1 MIKFLISFTT
11 RFIPRHYLQLF
22 AAFALRTLGFFYLG
36 NRFEDPISG
45 KKYRKL
51 LPYGR
56 TNVRENALAPH
67 SMSLERHSLI
77 WLYLKE
83 KTNFFTAPQKVLHI
97 APEDCFL
104 KLFKKQ
110 SNLDYV
116 TADLISPWADVKMDV
131 QAIPFPDSQFD
142 VVICNHVL
150 EHVDSD
156 HKAMQE
162 IHRVLKSG
170 GFAILQVPMDLSME
184 KTLEDPS
191 INTPELREKHYQQR
205 DHLRFYGKD
214 YGDRLRNAGFNVDEN
229 DYVKTLPADLVER
242 YALPK
247 DEILYVCSKA

>member
-1 MIKFLISFTT
+1 MIKFLVSFTT

-22 AAFALRTLGFFYLG
+22 AAFGLRTLGVFYLG
-36 NRFEDPISG
+36 NKFEDPISG

-56 TNVRENALAPH
+56 TNTRENALAPH
-67 SMSLERHSLI
+67 SMSLERHRLI
-77 WLYLKE
+77 WLYLRE

-97 APEDCFL
+97 APEYCFL
-104 KLFKKQ
+104 KLFRKQ
-110 SNLDYV
+110 KNLDYI
-116 TADLISPWADVKMDV
+116 TADLISPWANVKMDV
-131 QAIPFPDSQFD
+131 QDIPFPESSFD

-162 IHRVLKSG
+162 IYRVLKPG

-184 KTLEDPS
+184 HTLEDS
-191 INTPELREKHYQQR
+191 AINTPELREKHYQQR

-214 YGDRLRNAGFNVDEN
+214 YGKRLSDAGFMVEESNF
-229 DYVKTLPADLVER
+229 VKTLPANLVER
-242 YALPK
+242 YALTK
-247 DEILYVCSKA
+247 DEILYVCRKS

>member
-11 RFIPRHYLQLF
+11 RFIPRHHLQLF
-22 AAFALRTLGFFYLG
+22 AAFGLRTLGMFYRG

-45 KKYRKL
+45 KTYRKL

-67 SMSLERHSLI
+67 SMSLERHRLI
-77 WLYLKE
+77 WLYLRE
-83 KTNFFTAPQKVLHI
+83 QTTFFSAPQRVLHI
-97 APEDCFL
+97 APEYCFL

-110 SNLDYV
+110 KNLDYT

-156 HKAMQE
+156 YKAMQE
-162 IHRVLKSG
+162 IRRVLKPG

-184 KTLEDPS
+184 RTLEDPAF
-191 INTPELREKHYQQR
+191 NTPELREKHYQQR
-205 DHLRFYGKD
+205 DHLRLYGRD
-214 YGDRLRNAGFNVDEN
+214 YGNRLRNAGFIVDEN
-229 DYVKTLPADLVER
+229 DYVKTLPANLVER

-247 DEILYVCSKA
+247 DEILYVCGKA

>member
-67 SMSLERHSLI
+67 SMSLERHRLI

-97 APEDCFL
+97 APEYCFL

-131 QAIPFPDSQFD
+131 QAIPSP
-142 VVICNHVL
+142 
-150 EHVDSD
+150 
-156 HKAMQE
+156 
-162 IHRVLKSG
+162 IHSLMLLFVTTY
-170 GFAILQVPMDLSME
+170 LSMW
-184 KTLEDPS
+184 
-191 INTPELREKHYQQR
+191 TPTIKRCRRYIGYLNRVVLQFFRFQWIYRWRKPWKILR
-205 DHLRFYGKD
+205 LI
-214 YGDRLRNAGFNVDEN
+214 LLN
-229 DYVKTLPADLVER
+229 YVKSTTNNAIIFAFTEKIMAIDYEMLDLMWMR
-242 YALPK
+242 M
-247 DEILYVCSKA
+247 IM